1 MRYVHA
7 LLFLLGAALLAVLVA
22 RNDPAA
28 IAAAIARL
36 SWRILIV
43 LCFPITL
50 AMLFDT
56 LGWHFAFR
64 HDRVAFRTLVSARLA
79 GEAFNVTT
87 ASVGGEAVKAWL
99 LRPSV
104 PLGESLPSL
113 IVSKTTITI
122 AQGLFLLF
130 GVALAWRTARPDSPV
145 LYGMEVLL
153 VVEVAAVA
161 GFVATQVF
169 GLIGRAG
176 RLLGRLGTH
185 VFGARDT
192 LVQVDD
198 VLVRFYREEPRRL
211 ALSIACHFV
220 GWLVGSEPSHARTM
234 SARGAPPQQ
243 ANGDGP
249 AARGHLERL
258 PRSCAAQ
265 IHAQV
270 LPQSPH
276 ADPPAT
282 DHVHMV
288 AHGPPGARP
297 HRDERR
303 TVVTRLQTS
312 SEMLL
317 RQTPDS
323 AFRSGWLPGASPS
336 SLVTT
341 EAPWCARSVSSGPAP
356 THIRSSSDRARCTSA
371 STIDQAT
378 SGCSSATLWSHPC
391 AQLGRRAERP
401 TQRGTRSSMAKS
413 SAWATSAKEPANPV
427 LPSSMRLTH
436 VTSLSVSSTIRR
448 TSRSV
453 ETGPWKSCLVS
464 SGFWYSHCVT

>member
-1 MRYVHA
+1 VRYVHS
-7 LLFLLGAALLAVLVA
+7 LLFLLGAALLVVLVA
-22 RNDPAA
+22 RNDPTA

-36 SWRILIV
+36 SWRILVV

-50 AMLFDT
+50 ATLFDT

-64 HDRVAFRTLVSARLA
+64 RDRVAFRTLVSARLA

-153 VVEVAAVA
+153 VVEVVAVA

-220 GWLVGSEPSHARTM
+220 GWLVGSVEAYLILRFLGVGVSLTTATVIEAFGTAVRFATFVIPASL
-234 SARGAPPQQ
+234 GA
-243 ANGDGP
+243 AEGGYLVTFLGFGLGST
-249 AARGHLERL
+249 AAVSFSLVRRVREGTW
-258 PRSCAAQ
+258 AA
-265 IHAQV
+265 IGLIIFAV
-270 LPQSPH
+270 
-276 ADPPAT
+276 
-282 DHVHMV
+282 M
-288 AHGPPGARP
+288 R
-297 HRDERR
+297 RR
-303 TVVTRLQTS
+303 T
-312 SEMLL
+312 
-317 RQTPDS
+317 DS
-323 AFRSGWLPGASPS
+323 TAA
-336 SLVTT
+336 
-341 EAPWCARSVSSGPAP
+341 
-356 THIRSSSDRARCTSA
+356 
-371 STIDQAT
+371 
-378 SGCSSATLWSHPC
+378 
-391 AQLGRRAERP
+391 
-401 TQRGTRSSMAKS
+401 
-413 SAWATSAKEPANPV
+413 
-427 LPSSMRLTH
+427 LTAA
-436 VTSLSVSSTIRR
+436 
-448 TSRSV
+448 
-453 ETGPWKSCLVS
+453 G
-464 SGFWYSHCVT
+464 